1 MINRVEK
8 LSLLSEMI
16 AFAKVGSVRMKD
28 VEYSFLLGVADE
40 LKISRE
46 DFEYLLEHP
55 VKYTSLKSYSQRIVQ
70 FHRLIL
76 LMNIDGAKTQE
87 EIGMLYNYGLRMGL
101 SQEAISKVLYLMDGF
116 PDNIVPP
123 DVLIDIFKVQYN

>member
-16 AFAKVGSVRMKD
+16 AFAKIDHLMVKD
-28 VEYSFLLGVADE
+28 VKYNFLLDVAKE
-40 LKISRE
+40 LQISKE
-46 DFEYLLEHP
+46 DFDYLFEHP
-55 VKYTSLKSYSQRIVQ
+55 IKYTHLRSYSQRIVQ

-76 LMNIDGAKTQE
+76 LMNIDGERTEQE
-87 EIGMLYNYGLRMGL
+87 KVVLYNYGLRMGM
-101 SQEAISKVLYLMDGF
+101 SQEAINRVFFLMDFF
-116 PDNIVPP
+116 PNGIIPP